1 MHNQFQDPLPALS
14 MCFRLVNIIGLKSF
28 PSWINSPW
36 NPNHWGGHSS
46 ILENVKVIQEKATNE
61 LTHQVHWFLKY
72 HDVSYAHAYFDK
84 LADQLKFKVL
94 SHHKKGVKR
103 TISVE
108 EAVTISPVIFAKVQ
122 PTGELQQMH
131 FYSNQLL
138 RSLIDYLLI
147 KDGILNGL
155 GIKSLDTV
163 ALTLLREKPR
173 SFFQQGFI
181 ADLFV
186 CDRIELFRNPDDVK
200 FLSCYQDRLSTACLK
215 SVEEI
220 DGKEIFTL

>member
-1 MHNQFQDPLPALS
+1 MHNQSQDPLTALS
-14 MCFRLVNIIGLKSF
+14 MCFSLVNIIDMKSF
-28 PSWINSPW
+28 QSWISTPWSPY
-36 NPNHWGGHSS
+36 HWGGHSS
-46 ILENVKVIQEKATNE
+46 ILGNVKVIQEKATNE

-72 HDVSYAHAYFDK
+72 HDVSYAHAYFEK
-84 LADQLKFKVL
+84 LADQLKLKVL

-122 PTGELQQMH
+122 PIGEVQQMH

-155 GIKSLDTV
+155 GIKSLDNV

-173 SFFQQGFI
+173 SFFQQGYI

-200 FLSCYQDRLSTACLK
+200 FLSCYQDRLSTTCLK
-215 SVEEI
+215 SVEEM